1 MKAIVLDLDGTLC
14 DFYNVNGWLSM
25 LQAENAAPY
34 LIAKPLGDYKKLNG
48 LLAALQGY
56 GYAVEVVSWLAKG
69 ETSKQFDSAVRKN
82 KRAWLRK
89 YYPAINLKNVH
100 VVKHGTNKWRVSNYK
115 GGILFDDESGNVNAW
130 KRDTMSGKAVRIK
143 DETTL
148 LDALESLIIQEL
160 EQIREAATLP
170 FFVMFH
176 VTRKRAKGETLK
188 PSNHSWRRFYHN
200 VQPKAREK
208 LKKFFYFLACGI
220 SQKCY
225 TNLSRED
232 NGTEHSLLI
241 MTYTFSTVRYLELAM
256 VNFGK
261 LTKVN
266 KNILE

>member
-1 MKAIVLDLDGTLC
+1 MASVFSFCKRVGRKPYPLFESGTMKAIVLDLDGTLC

-69 ETSKQFDSAVRKN
+69 VTSKQFDNAVRKN

-130 KRDTMSGKAVRIK
+130 QRDTMSGKAVRIK

-148 LDALESLIIQEL
+148 LDALESLIIQEI
-160 EQIREAATLP
+160 E
-170 FFVMFH
+170 
-176 VTRKRAKGETLK
+176 
-188 PSNHSWRRFYHN
+188 
-200 VQPKAREK
+200 
-208 LKKFFYFLACGI
+208 
-220 SQKCY
+220 
-225 TNLSRED
+225 
-232 NGTEHSLLI
+232 
-241 MTYTFSTVRYLELAM
+241 
-256 VNFGK
+256 
-261 LTKVN
+261 
-266 KNILE
+266 

>member
-14 DFYNVNGWLSM
+14 DFYNVNGWLPM

-69 ETSKQFDSAVRKN
+69 KTTKQFDSAVRKN

-89 YYPAINLKNVH
+89 YYPAIDLRNVH

-115 GGILFDDESGNVNAW
+115 GGILFDDESGNVHAW
-130 KRDTMSGKAVRIK
+130 QRDTMSGKAVRIK

-160 EQIREAATLP
+160 E
-170 FFVMFH
+170 
-176 VTRKRAKGETLK
+176 
-188 PSNHSWRRFYHN
+188 
-200 VQPKAREK
+200 
-208 LKKFFYFLACGI
+208 
-220 SQKCY
+220 
-225 TNLSRED
+225 
-232 NGTEHSLLI
+232 
-241 MTYTFSTVRYLELAM
+241 
-256 VNFGK
+256 
-261 LTKVN
+261 
-266 KNILE
+266 

>member
-1 MKAIVLDLDGTLC
+1 MKAIILDLDGTLC

-34 LIAKPLGDYKKLNG
+34 LIAKPLGNYKKLNG

-56 GYAVEVVSWLAKG
+56 GYTVEVVSWLAKG

-130 KRDTMSGKAVRIK
+130 QRDTMSGKAVRIK

-160 EQIREAATLP
+160 E
-170 FFVMFH
+170 
-176 VTRKRAKGETLK
+176 
-188 PSNHSWRRFYHN
+188 
-200 VQPKAREK
+200 
-208 LKKFFYFLACGI
+208 
-220 SQKCY
+220 
-225 TNLSRED
+225 
-232 NGTEHSLLI
+232 
-241 MTYTFSTVRYLELAM
+241 
-256 VNFGK
+256 
-261 LTKVN
+261 
-266 KNILE
+266 

>member
-56 GYAVEVVSWLAKG
+56 GYAVEVISWLAKG

-160 EQIREAATLP
+160 E
-170 FFVMFH
+170 
-176 VTRKRAKGETLK
+176 
-188 PSNHSWRRFYHN
+188 
-200 VQPKAREK
+200 
-208 LKKFFYFLACGI
+208 
-220 SQKCY
+220 
-225 TNLSRED
+225 
-232 NGTEHSLLI
+232 
-241 MTYTFSTVRYLELAM
+241 
-256 VNFGK
+256 
-261 LTKVN
+261 
-266 KNILE
+266 